1 MKRILFP
8 LTLLSLFAVNFLV
21 TSCQTD
27 GTEDPGGNAVPPEIR
42 FLSASG
48 FISTDS
54 QVSPGETFSVKINA
68 VAGDADLKSLTVKE
82 NGTNIPSSRLTIL
95 LDGTDVTNNPLLIVD
110 AYASGATWEISI
122 DAPVDAAV
130 RTYEFI
136 VADDD
141 NLTASVSIDVEVFG
155 VLEVSLAR
163 GDDDVTVAGQTDYSV
178 NVLGS
183 RGASALFS
191 LAVIADGQLLPADS
205 LLFGGAAVAANPIV
219 LSGSDKEGF
228 DSELIIKTA
237 AKGTKT
243 YTLELADESGATVST
258 QFDLTVMVEYTALL
272 VNNRDGQQFGGL
284 DLDDGQTVPYNSPIA
299 EIRDKGINLGAPSND
314 VNWYQ
319 QILPVNGAEL
329 RVPDLTQ
336 SENFSYENA
345 TSRGAIVAAF
355 DSGISKTESDV
366 VAVGDLFLVKRDD
379 NYYLLECV
387 EINITNSDNND
398 YYKFDVKQV
407 AGKE

>member
-1 MKRILFP
+1 M
-8 LTLLSLFAVNFLV
+8 
-21 TSCQTD
+21 
-27 GTEDPGGNAVPPEIR
+27 
-42 FLSASG
+42 
-48 FISTDS
+48 
-54 QVSPGETFSVKINA
+54 
-68 VAGDADLKSLTVKE
+68 
-82 NGTNIPSSRLTIL
+82 
-95 LDGTDVTNNPLLIVD
+95 
-110 AYASGATWEISI
+110 
-122 DAPVDAAV
+122 
-130 RTYEFI
+130 
-136 VADDD
+136 
-141 NLTASVSIDVEVFG
+141 
-155 VLEVSLAR
+155 
-163 GDDDVTVAGQTDYSV
+163 
-178 NVLGS
+178 
-183 RGASALFS
+183 
-191 LAVIADGQLLPADS
+191 PADS